1 MTSGEPMTGVLIGV
15 AMVVA
20 LAVLWLV
27 FEGLKSRQKKETL
40 ESQMNELRRD
50 LQSVATAQA
59 KSTGQMEAIAT
70 GVAQRLDSVTPAL
83 QEAVKNS
90 AQITEGILG
99 GAKSRGSLG
108 EITLE
113 RLLEDSLPPRLYAI
127 QYRFSSGEAVD
138 AVIFLRDKKLMAI
151 DSKFPLDAYR
161 RIASEG
167 DAESS

>member
-70 GVAQRLDSVTPAL
+70 GVAQKRHNVPPRPPESR
-83 QEAVKNS
+83 QNS
-90 AQITEGILG
+90 AHST
-99 GAKSRGSLG
+99 APHAS
-108 EITLE
+108 
-113 RLLEDSLPPRLYAI
+113 PP
-127 QYRFSSGEAVD
+127 Q
-138 AVIFLRDKKLMAI
+138 
-151 DSKFPLDAYR
+151 R
-161 RIASEG
+161 RTS
-167 DAESS
+167 

>member
-50 LQSVATAQA
+50 LQSVATAQLSQA
-59 KSTGQMEAIAT
+59 AETI
-70 GVAQRLDSVTPAL
+70 
-83 QEAVKNS
+83 
-90 AQITEGILG
+90 EGILG

-113 RLLEDSLPPRLYAI
+113 RLLENSLPPRLYAI

-161 RIASEG
+161 RIAS
-167 DAESS
+167 

>member
-59 KSTGQMEAIAT
+59 KRDRKST
-70 GVAQRLDSVTPAL
+70 RLNSSHPSISYAVFCLKKKMSVILLWITP
-83 QEAVKNS
+83 S
-90 AQITEGILG
+90 
-99 GAKSRGSLG
+99 S
-108 EITLE
+108 
-113 RLLEDSLPPRLYAI
+113 
-127 QYRFSSGEAVD
+127 FS
-138 AVIFLRDKKLMAI
+138 
-151 DSKFPLDAYR
+151 
-161 RIASEG
+161 
-167 DAESS
+167 

>member
-59 KSTGQMEAIAT
+59 KSTGQLETIAK

-83 QEAVKNS
+83 QDAIRNS
-90 AQITEGILG
+90 AQITGQMTSDAQ
-99 GAKSRGSLG
+99 AKMADALTNTRDQMG
-108 EITLE
+108 ESQKQL
-113 RLLEDSLPPRLYAI
+113 
-127 QYRFSSGEAVD
+127 
-138 AVIFLRDKKLMAI
+138 
-151 DSKFPLDAYR
+151 
-161 RIASEG
+161 
-167 DAESS
+167 